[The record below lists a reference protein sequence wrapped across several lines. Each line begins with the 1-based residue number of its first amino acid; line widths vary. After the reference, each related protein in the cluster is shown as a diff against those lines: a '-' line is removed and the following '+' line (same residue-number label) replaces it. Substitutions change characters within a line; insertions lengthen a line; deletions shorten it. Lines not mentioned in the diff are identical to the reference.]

1 MSRNRDGDSGDDRR
15 VMTPRKKKETIVI
28 RTLYQCY
35 VRDSFAAIDAYRAA
49 FGAKVTA
56 QTLSPEGVNVHTELD
71 LGGQILALSELPP
84 GAEPVAGTTM
94 EIGLHYRKDE
104 QPLIFRAFETLK
116 EGATVMSPPGPVFY
130 GELMTEF
137 VDRFGVRWCL
147 FA

>member
-1 MSRNRDGDSGDDRR
+1 MF
-15 VMTPRKKKETIVI
+15 

-35 VRDSFAAIDAYRAA
+35 IRDSFAAVDAYRAA
-49 FGAKVTA
+49 FGAKVVA

-84 GAEPVAGTTM
+84 GAESVAGTTM
-94 EIGLHYRKDE
+94 ELALH
-104 QPLIFRAFETLK
+104 FRADEKDHILRAFDALK
-116 EGATVMSPPGPVFY
+116 EGATVMFSPGPVFY